1 MKGFLEKMLITYN
14 QAIERQLT
22 TYPKI
27 GDEVY
32 YKAKSGRSPILFKAR
47 ISRIINKRTYIVE
60 YNVPDNVKKYFCDGT
75 TSAITKL
82 NRLLFEDGRFEN

>member
-1 MKGFLEKMLITYN
+1 MLITYN

-32 YKAKSGRSPILFKAR
+32 YQAKSGRSPVLFKAW
-47 ISRIINKRTYIVE
+47 ISKIINKRTYIVE
-60 YNVPDNVKKYFCDGT
+60 YNVPEDVKKYFHNGT
-75 TSAITKL
+75 TKAVTKL
-82 NRLLFEDGRFEN
+82 NRLLFEDGLIRNQNEY